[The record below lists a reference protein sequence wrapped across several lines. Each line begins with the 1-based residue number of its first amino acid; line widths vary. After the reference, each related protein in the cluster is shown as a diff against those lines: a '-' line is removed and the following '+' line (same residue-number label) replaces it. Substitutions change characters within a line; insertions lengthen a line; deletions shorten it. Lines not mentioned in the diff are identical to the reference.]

1 MKRVQGIGVSGGIA
15 IGPLVLLNQG
25 GTGARKETVEDVTA
39 EFMRLDT
46 ARKETIRELDEI
58 YHRSLKLVGDENS
71 SIFQIHSMML
81 EDEDFLAEIREKIE
95 NERVNAEYA
104 VWEIGKLFS
113 ERFAQMDDSY
123 MQARKTDVIDISS
136 RLIRVLE
143 RKSEESPAPFAAPS
157 VVCAEDLMPSD
168 TIQMDTARVLAFVTR
183 EGSMTSHAAILART
197 LQIPSVAGLG
207 SGFSE
212 LTDGVTAVVDGFSGE
227 IFLEPDEALLAEY
240 RVKRDA
246 CARER
251 ESLRSMAGQKA
262 VTRSGRSIEL
272 NANIGHPGDVDGAL
286 ENSADG
292 IGLFRSEFLY
302 MEGTSFPT
310 EEQQL
315 QAYKTVLEK
324 MGNKRVIIRTLDL
337 GADKQIPY
345 WNLPKEANPAL
356 GCRAIRICLK
366 NEKIFRTQL
375 RALLRASVF
384 GNLSVMFPMI
394 ISIDEVRAAKKI
406 VEQVKT
412 ELRAQGLPYSEH
424 VPFGIMVETPA
435 AALVSDSLAKEVD
448 FFSIGTNDLTQ
459 YTLAAD
465 RMNSSIAELYDPR
478 HPAVLWLIEMTVRSA
493 KQAGIEVGIC
503 GESAADTGLTAFYL
517 KIGVNELSVAP
528 SRIPEIKK
536 AIRELDL

>member
-1 MKRVQGIGVSGGIA
+1 
-15 IGPLVLLNQG
+15 
-25 GTGARKETVEDVTA
+25 
-39 EFMRLDT
+39 
-46 ARKETIRELDEI
+46 
-58 YHRSLKLVGDENS
+58 
-71 SIFQIHSMML
+71 
-81 EDEDFLAEIREKIE
+81 
-95 NERVNAEYA
+95 
-104 VWEIGKLFS
+104 
-113 ERFAQMDDSY
+113 
-123 MQARKTDVIDISS
+123 
-136 RLIRVLE
+136 
-143 RKSEESPAPFAAPS
+143 
-157 VVCAEDLMPSD
+157 
-168 TIQMDTARVLAFVTR
+168 
-183 EGSMTSHAAILART
+183 
-197 LQIPSVAGLG
+197 
-207 SGFSE
+207 
-212 LTDGVTAVVDGFSGE
+212 
-227 IFLEPDEALLAEY
+227 
-240 RVKRDA
+240 
-246 CARER
+246 
-251 ESLRSMAGQKA
+251 
-262 VTRSGRSIEL
+262 
-272 NANIGHPGDVDGAL
+272 
-286 ENSADG
+286 
-292 IGLFRSEFLY
+292 

-478 HPAVLWLIEMTVRSA
+478 HPAVLWLIETTVRSA

-517 KIGVNELSVAP
+517 KIGVDELSVAP
-528 SRIPEIKK
+528 SRIPEMKK